1 MGTALRVSVSP
12 VLGAGSSSDAR
23 VIANAVSREAL
34 TARAVSESVRPTR
47 APETH
52 QRAESPRAY
61 IPAGFHF
68 RGPTRRS
75 RYGARIGEWLTA
87 TAGSGRTT
95 AHHPEVQ

>member
-34 TARAVSESVRPTR
+34 TARAVSESVRPNASTR
-47 APETH
+47 DAPRPWVSAGPT
-52 QRAESPRAY
+52 SPQAY
-61 IPAGFHF
+61 IPTDG
-68 RGPTRRS
+68 RS